1 MIARDEEGK
10 LDITLL
16 EVQRPLSEEIIK
28 EYDHKEVMKD
38 IHNIFV
44 QLQDNFFEQA
54 VYQEYL
60 KYTITEDLEFVIVED
75 PSLKIKNINEN
86 NLKLGSE
93 ISFKRFTKK
102 DYKKSIDL
110 CEHLLMR
117 VRDSFYNLD
126 EIEKYVIKN
135 FEYDKPK
142 PLTDEIIIFETK
154 IHKDKYYRS
163 KKSAYIKMALQLGL
177 MDEIKMDN
185 ILVSELKKYISKNI
199 LTIEN

>member
-16 EVQRPLSEEIIK
+16 EVQRPLSEAIIK
-28 EYDHKEVMKD
+28 EYDHREVMKD

-102 DYKKSIDL
+102 
-110 CEHLLMR
+110 
-117 VRDSFYNLD
+117 
-126 EIEKYVIKN
+126 IKN

-177 MDEIKMDN
+177 MDEIKMDT

-199 LTIEN
+199 VTIEN

>member
-16 EVQRPLSEEIIK
+16 EVQRPLSEAIIK

-93 ISFKRFTKK
+93 ISFKKFTKK

-126 EIEKYVIKN
+126 EIE
-135 FEYDKPK
+135 
-142 PLTDEIIIFETK
+142 
-154 IHKDKYYRS
+154 
-163 KKSAYIKMALQLGL
+163 
-177 MDEIKMDN
+177 
-185 ILVSELKKYISKNI
+185 
-199 LTIEN
+199 

>member
-1 MIARDEEGK
+1 MIVKNKEGK

-28 EYDHKEVMKD
+28 EYDHKVIMKE
-38 IHNIFV
+38 IHNLFI
-44 QLQDNFFEQA
+44 QLEDNYFDHA

-60 KYTITEDLEFVIVED
+60 KYSITEDLEFVIVED
-75 PSLKIKNINEN
+75 PSLKVTNMNDK
-86 NLKLGSE
+86 NLKLGSG

-102 DYKKSIDL
+102 DYKKSINL

-117 VRDSFYNLD
+117 MRDSFYNLD
-126 EIEKYVIKN
+126 EIEKFVMKN
-135 FEYDKPK
+135 YEYEKPQ
-142 PLTDEIIIFETK
+142 PLTDEVIIMETK
-154 IHKDKYYRS
+154 IHKDKYYMS

-177 MDEIKMDN
+177 MDEIKMDS

-199 LTIEN
+199 VTIEN

>member
-1 MIARDEEGK
+1 MREIDFNVFFSLFFVRRFEMIARNEEGK

-16 EVQRPLSEEIIK
+16 EVQRPLSEAIIK

-102 DYKKSIDL
+102 DYKK
-110 CEHLLMR
+110 
-117 VRDSFYNLD
+117 
-126 EIEKYVIKN
+126 
-135 FEYDKPK
+135 
-142 PLTDEIIIFETK
+142 
-154 IHKDKYYRS
+154 
-163 KKSAYIKMALQLGL
+163 
-177 MDEIKMDN
+177 EIKEGRIN
-185 ILVSELKKYISKNI
+185 KGL
-199 LTIEN
+199 